1 MRADVKP
8 RELGGPRRG
17 GVSSCAKSQ
26 GSNNLFFFHLSVGEC
41 RAGVRRVMLVVLR
54 RCCCCWP
61 RRPCPFS
68 QACQTRS
75 LERLELK
82 RPVVV
87 EGGRPVRRLRGTES
101 RQSWFLSG
109 GLLCSVRGT
118 VVRTVE
124 RTTQDVTRTR
134 ARVQPRRD
142 TAGPSRFATGP
153 WQGRALLARGGLT
166 NLTNN
171 VVP

>member
-1 MRADVKP
+1 MRPDVKP
-8 RELGGPRRG
+8 RELGGGRRG

-26 GSNNLFFFHLSVGEC
+26 GSNALFFFHLSVGEC

-54 RCCCCWP
+54 RCCCCWSG
-61 RRPCPFS
+61 RPCPFS

-101 RQSWFLSG
+101 RQSWFPSG
-109 GLLCSVRGT
+109 GATLL
-118 VVRTVE
+118 
-124 RTTQDVTRTR
+124 RTR
-134 ARVQPRRD
+134 H
-142 TAGPSRFATGP
+142 GSSYS
-153 WQGRALLARGGLT
+153 
-166 NLTNN
+166 
-171 VVP
+171 